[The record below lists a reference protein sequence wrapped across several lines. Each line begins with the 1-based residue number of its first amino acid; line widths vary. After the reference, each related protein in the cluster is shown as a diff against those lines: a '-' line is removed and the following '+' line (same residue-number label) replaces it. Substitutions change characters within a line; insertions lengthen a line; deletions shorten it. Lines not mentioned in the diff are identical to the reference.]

1 MVLSLRECS
10 DLHFQDILKS
20 IEIIR
25 TFPEKVARKVGET
38 KNTKS
43 HGSVYV
49 HAFTQLSENFNS
61 PGRNIKQ
68 DKGN

>member
-20 IEIIR
+20 IKIIR
-25 TFPEKVARKVGET
+25 AFPEKVALKVGET
-38 KNTKS
+38 KNSKS
-43 HGSVYV
+43 HGPVYV
-49 HAFTQLSENFNS
+49 HAFTQLPENFDS